1 MAIQNKIYI
10 GFASNIK
17 EWLTIPEDFVKEVEK
32 NHGTFLFI
40 VIKSEDKEDFQNEYK
55 SSFIDKIYDK
65 RSCQFASESD
75 TYQETIEDLKF
86 EIEKKKMSNE
96 NTEIFIAK
104 NTDFYNVIKNSG
116 IICKSISEIAC
127 LTQEKSKSSS
137 LTDNM
142 FIASMMQRKNIVES
156 AGITHTKKKITV
168 DPPTAT
174 NKSNTPLNLN
184 SNPIPPKSNE
194 EILKNKASLMGKLP
208 GANNEKKDPRTLVEL
223 EKSIL
228 SSDFLD
234 EGVTLTYS
242 KLDDAK
248 AELVNCLSNRL
259 IDHIN
264 TLYPDI
270 KALDLN
276 YADYTKIFEMY
287 TKATDSNTFLNLWI
301 DKFPNNAIK
310 SNQENFEKIKSE
322 AIYYLKV
329 CNFIYRED
337 KFDVMKI

>member
-10 GFASNIK
+10 GFATNIK
-17 EWLTIPEDFVKEVEK
+17 EWLTNPNDFIKEVEK
-32 NHGTFLFI
+32 NRGTFLFI
-40 VIKSEDKEDFQNEYK
+40 VIKSEDKEAFQNEYK
-55 SSFIDKIYDK
+55 ASFIDKIYDK

-96 NTEIFIAK
+96 NTEIFVAK
-104 NTDFYNVIKNSG
+104 NTDFYNVIKDSG
-116 IICKSISEIAC
+116 IICKSISEIGC
-127 LTQEKSKSSS
+127 LTPDRPKSSS
-137 LTDNM
+137 LSYNM
-142 FIASMMQRKNIVES
+142 FIATMMQRKSIVER
-156 AGITHTKKKITV
+156 AGITNAKKKIVLDT
-168 DPPTAT
+168 PTAT
-174 NKSNTPLNLN
+174 NKSGTPLNIN

-208 GANNEKKDPRTLVEL
+208 GASNEKKDPRTLVEL

-234 EGVTLTYS
+234 EGVTLSYT

-264 TLYPDI
+264 ALYPDI
-270 KALDLN
+270 RDLKLN

-310 SNQENFEKIKSE
+310 SSHENFEKIKGE
-322 AIYYLKV
+322 AVYYLKV